1 MIGLARGT
9 VELCEYHAEWKH
21 RYEDERAR
29 LEAIAGEHINSI
41 EHVGS
46 TAIEGM
52 PAKPVIDM
60 LATVDEPESADAL
73 RPLLEENGYE
83 YRPTDDVAGRLFFAK
98 GPQTNRTHYLSV
110 TERESTVSE
119 ETLVFRDY
127 MRTHPVAAAE
137 YAALKR
143 ELAATYP
150 ADRESYTDAKS
161 TFVAAVLEC
170 AMNGE

>member
-29 LEAIAGEHINSI
+29 LEQSLVSI
-41 EHVGS
+41 S
-46 TAIEGM
+46 TVSNTSQHRYRGM